1 MLKNKLRHFY
11 YNFRAR
17 IKYFINKQYFF
28 PELKIMNDKQ
38 TVEEILNGKSI
49 SRFGDGEL
57 SLIINNEAIGY
68 QDADCSLNKALMA
81 VLKKPSDNLIVC
93 VPRGLVYR
101 DDLTRKAKWFWV
113 WYLSMY
119 KEKICSLLNK
129 EYEYGN
135 TNFTRFYMDLKD
147 KSKTKNKVKSLK
159 KIWDRKKILII
170 EGEKTRLGVTNDL
183 FDNATSVNRFI
194 VPSKNAFR
202 KYRLILEK
210 AIKISKKYDPHLEP
224 VGMVRSYEEALTEY
238 KLALLCAAIRQVHDS
253 EVGLLTL
260 KIAWLYRAQ
269 KLALGDD
276 TESFTKAVRLKYDGF
291 LDAEEKYLKKA
302 MDYLLKARQTEEP
315 PIAGMNETAI
325 DFLLASLCGHFG
337 KFDDA
342 ARLVSGI
349 LQSKQS
355 SPSQKDRARDMLDA
369 FRDKRD
375 NV

>member
-93 VPRGLVYR
+93 IPRGLVYR

-210 AIKISKKYDPHLEP
+210 AIKISKKYDLVLLSIGPTATVLANDLSRNGIQAVDIGHIDVEYEWYRRSAKKKVALR
-224 VGMVRSYEEALTEY
+224 GKMVNEAKHNNSEGLTKKEEEFY
-238 KLALLCAAIRQVHDS
+238 RGSII
-253 EVGLLTL
+253 EV
-260 KIAWLYRAQ
+260 
-269 KLALGDD
+269 
-276 TESFTKAVRLKYDGF
+276 VR
-291 LDAEEKYLKKA
+291 
-302 MDYLLKARQTEEP
+302 
-315 PIAGMNETAI
+315 
-325 DFLLASLCGHFG
+325 
-337 KFDDA
+337 
-342 ARLVSGI
+342 
-349 LQSKQS
+349 
-355 SPSQKDRARDMLDA
+355 
-369 FRDKRD
+369 
-375 NV
+375 

>member
-17 IKYFINKQYFF
+17 IKYFINKRYFF
-28 PELKIMNDKQ
+28 PELKIMNDEQ

-68 QDADCSLNKALMA
+68 QDADCSLNKALRA

-93 VPRGLVYR
+93 VPRGLAYR
-101 DDLTRKAKWFWV
+101 EDLTRKAKWFWV

-119 KEKICSLLNK
+119 KEKIYPLLDK

-183 FDNATSVNRFI
+183 FGNATSVNRFI

-210 AIKISKKYDPHLEP
+210 AIKISKKYDLVLLSIGPTATVLANDLSRNGIQAVDIGHIDVEYEWYRRSAKKKVALR
-224 VGMVRSYEEALTEY
+224 GKMVNEVKHNGSEGLTKKEEESYWGS
-238 KLALLCAAIRQVHDS
+238 II
-253 EVGLLTL
+253 EV
-260 KIAWLYRAQ
+260 
-269 KLALGDD
+269 
-276 TESFTKAVRLKYDGF
+276 VR
-291 LDAEEKYLKKA
+291 
-302 MDYLLKARQTEEP
+302 
-315 PIAGMNETAI
+315 
-325 DFLLASLCGHFG
+325 
-337 KFDDA
+337 
-342 ARLVSGI
+342 
-349 LQSKQS
+349 
-355 SPSQKDRARDMLDA
+355 
-369 FRDKRD
+369 
-375 NV
+375 